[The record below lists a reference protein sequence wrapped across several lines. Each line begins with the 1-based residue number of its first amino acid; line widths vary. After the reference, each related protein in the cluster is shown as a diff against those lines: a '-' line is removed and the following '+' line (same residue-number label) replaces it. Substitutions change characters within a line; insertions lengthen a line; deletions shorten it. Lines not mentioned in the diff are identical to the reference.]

1 MSADLEEMIALI
13 QQTRH
18 HADELGAVAP
28 DGRSAWQECRDA
40 WEATRL
46 RAREVRAE
54 SRNHRYVA
62 MLRRALARR
71 AP

>member
-18 HADELGAVAP
+18 HADELGAH

-71 AP
+71 AA